1 MDEEIK
7 DGNLMRTIPM
17 IKVSKPKKITKEILI
32 MKKILKMKKIP
43 KKRFQS
49 QRRPRKGNKKI

>member
-1 MDEEIK
+1 
-7 DGNLMRTIPM
+7 MRTIPK